1 MAFESTK
8 VIITAKDDTQQAF
21 NSVVAGLG
29 KIKNIAGGLGLAFGL
44 NEALDFAKAVTRS
57 TIEAEQ
63 ASAKI
68 TATLKATGFSAGV
81 TKAELDELAESLARS
96 TQFDDD
102 GIRNAEAAFLK
113 FGNIQEGVF
122 QRGITLATDLAAL
135 MGTDIESAAQTI
147 GKALSAP
154 GEGTGAL
161 EKQIGKLTKAQQDS
175 IDAFVE
181 QGNLAS
187 AQSAILDVLQGKIGG
202 TANEMNTGLTKST
215 KDLSKAWDDM
225 LEAFGKTEAFRVPV
239 TSTLG
244 FITDA
249 ISGVD
254 IDKMVAISNE
264 FNKLNKPQS
273 KPGFEQSGKFNI
285 GSDFP
290 LSMADE
296 GFKAKLGAAE
306 KQRLEKQEA
315 AERKNAE
322 AAEKSRKASEAAAK
336 AEANRALSFVE
347 NIKKQAASLDL
358 SRVELLKYDAAQ
370 LKLTESQRAV
380 VDGAI
385 NQIDAFERNAAAL
398 KQLAEDTRVF
408 AEGDDRQLSAL
419 EDESAQE
426 QEDLKSRAD
435 AYEEFYS
442 RLIAEN
448 ENLNVS
454 ILSSDKERAQAQLA
468 LDYQRNIDRI
478 NLMMLSADE
487 AEALVEQETSNY
499 QLRIQEIANQS
510 KSGFEDIE
518 RALDGFSRNS
528 ATVIADFAFGA
539 EQDIGDMVNSIL
551 KDLARLALQKSI
563 TDPVSDYLTTGFKD
577 IFSGFSIDGFR
588 ADGGPVTAGKS
599 YIVGERG
606 PEVFNPSGSG
616 TIIPNEFL
624 GGGGDQYSVSVMVD
638 ATGGSVAGSD
648 TKANDLGRQ
657 IEAAVRGVLLK
668 EKRQGGI
675 LS

>member
-1 MAFESTK
+1 MEQTK
-8 VIITAKDDTQQAF
+8 VIISAKDDTRQAF
-21 NSVVAGLG
+21 DSVVAGLG

-81 TKAELDELAESLARS
+81 TKAELDDLAESLAKT

-122 QRGITLATDLAAL
+122 ERGISLATDLAAL

-154 GEGTGAL
+154 AEGTGAL

-187 AQSAILDVLQGKIGG
+187 AQSTILDVLQGKIGG

-254 IDKMVAISNE
+254 IDKMIKISNE
-264 FNKLNKPQS
+264 FNKLNAPKT
-273 KPGFEQSGKFNI
+273 KPGFDASGKFNI

-296 GFKAKLGAAE
+296 GFKAKNGKLAKEVA
-306 KQRLEKQEA
+306 EKQEA
-315 AERKNAE
+315 AERTKQE
-322 AAEKSRKASEAAAK
+322 AAEKTKKAAEAAAK
-336 AEANRALSFVE
+336 AEANRANSFLD
-347 NIKKQAASLDL
+347 NLKKQAATLDL
-358 SRVELLKYDAAQ
+358 SRTEILRYDAAQ
-370 LKLTESQRAV
+370 LKLTGSQKAV
-380 VDGAI
+380 ADKALE
-385 NQIDAFERNAAAL
+385 QIDAFERNAEAV
-398 KQLAEDTRVF
+398 KRLAEDTRIF
-408 AEGDDRQLSAL
+408 AEGDERELSAL
-419 EDESAQE
+419 EEEAAAE
-426 QEDLKSRAD
+426 QEALQSRAD
-435 AYEEFYS
+435 SFHEFAQQ
-442 RLIAEN
+442 LATEN

-454 ILSSDKERAQAQLA
+454 LIDSDKKRAEAQLA
-468 LDYQRNIDRI
+468 LEHERSLERI
-478 NLMMLSADE
+478 NLLMLESE
-487 AEALVEQETSNY
+487 ETQALIEQENANY
-499 QLRIQEIANQS
+499 ALRIKELTTQS
-510 KSGFEDIE
+510 KTGFDDIE

-528 ATVIADFAFGA
+528 ATAISDFAFGA
-539 EQDIGDMVNSIL
+539 ETDVSDMVDSIL
-551 KDLARLALQKSI
+551 KDLARLAIQKSL
-563 TDPVSDYLTTGFKD
+563 TDPISDYLSTSFKEFGGSFLGGF
-577 IFSGFSIDGFR
+577 F
-588 ADGGPVTAGKS
+588 ADGGRPPLNKVS
-599 YIVGERG
+599 VVGERG
-606 PEVFNPSGSG
+606 AELFVPDTAG

-624 GGGGDQYSVSVMVD
+624 GGSGGDTYQVSVMVD
-638 ATGGSVAGSD
+638 ATGGSVSGND

-657 IEAAVRGVLLK
+657 VEAAVRGVLLK
-668 EKRQGGI
+668 EKRPGG
-675 LS
+675 LLA

>member
-1 MAFESTK
+1 MAFESTR
-8 VIITAKDDTQQAF
+8 VIISAKDDTRQAF
-21 NSVVAGLG
+21 DSVVAGLG

-81 TKAELDELAESLARS
+81 TKAELDELAESLAKT

-122 QRGITLATDLAAL
+122 ERGITLATDLAAL

-147 GKALSAP
+147 GKALSSPA
-154 GEGTGAL
+154 EGTGAL

-254 IDKMVAISNE
+254 IDKMIKISNE
-264 FNKLNKPQS
+264 FNKLAAPKT
-273 KPGFEQSGKFNI
+273 KTGFDQSGKFSI

-296 GFKAKLGAAE
+296 GFKAANGKLA
-306 KQRLEKQEA
+306 KQAQEQQEA
-315 AERKNAE
+315 AETKRQE
-322 AAEKSRKASEAAAK
+322 AANKSRKASEAAAK
-336 AEANRALSFVE
+336 AEANRALSFIE
-347 NIKKQAASLDL
+347 SIKKQAASLDL
-358 SRVELLKYDAAQ
+358 GRVELLRYDAAQ
-370 LKLTESQRAV
+370 LKLTASQRAV
-380 VDGAI
+380 AENAL
-385 NQIDAFERNAAAL
+385 NQIDAFERNAEAV
-398 KQLAEDTRVF
+398 KRLAEDTRIF
-408 AEGDDRQLSAL
+408 AEGDERELSAL

-426 QEDLKSRAD
+426 QEDLKTRAD
-435 AYEEFYS
+435 AYEEFYN
-442 RLIAEN
+442 RLIDEN

-454 ILSSDKERAQAQLA
+454 ILSSDKERAEAQLA
-468 LDYQRNIDRI
+468 LEHQRNIERI
-478 NLMMLSADE
+478 NLMMVSADE
-487 AEALVEQETSNY
+487 AEALIAQETSNY
-499 QLRIQEIANQS
+499 QLRMQEIANQS

-528 ATVIADFAFGA
+528 ATAIADFAFGA
-539 EQDIGDMVNSIL
+539 EQDVGSMVDSIL

-563 TDPVSDYLTTGFKD
+563 TDPISDYVSTGFQGL
-577 IFSGFSIDGFR
+577 FGGFF
-588 ADGGPVTAGKS
+588 ADGGRPPVGKAS
-599 YIVGERG
+599 IVGERG
-606 PEVFNPSGSG
+606 MELFVPDGPG

-624 GGGGDQYSVSVMVD
+624 GNGMGGGNQYNVNVSVD
-638 ATGGSVAGSD
+638 ASGGSVQGDAG
-648 TKANDLGRQ
+648 KATELGRM
-657 IEAAVRGVLLK
+657 IEGAVKKVLLDQQ
-668 EKRQGGI
+668 RNGG
-675 LS
+675 LLAR